1 MRVLVLAVALFFLLP
16 VKWSFCSPND
26 ISVHFKEFVVRDGR
40 WGAKFSLKN
49 NTRDHVVTHIDYRGE
64 YKKDGK
70 KNALVIWL
78 HGAGEGGTDTSIDL
92 LANEVTAMAGDQ
104 FQKDMNDAYVIAPQC
119 PTMWMDGGNGEYQ
132 NGDKGSIYAKGLF
145 DLIDTYVK
153 NNPDVDTSKIYIG
166 GCSNGGYM
174 TMEMIL
180 KHPDYFA
187 AAFPI
192 CEAYQDQYI
201 TDAEIN
207 AIKYMPIWFTFAK
220 TDTTV
225 DYTLCTEPTLKR
237 LLAAGAKNVHVSA
250 FDDVRD
256 TLKELKKKYKIA
268 VLTNGNASSQRRK
281 LNTIN
286 IYDLLDYSLVSS
298 EYGVRKPDKKI
309 FEYTAKQLDL
319 KTEECSYVGDNYKI
333 DILGSRNAGM
343 LPVFISRN
351 NEIHEDVLCIQTI
364 NELLQ
369 HF

>member
-1 MRVLVLAVALFFLLP
+1 MIKAIIFDLDNTLIDRQKAFKEMLERKFHILFDDEELIQ
-16 VKWSFCSPND
+16 KMIND
-26 ISVHFKEFVVRDGR
+26 ILKWDNNGTVERIDVFKK
-40 WGAKFSLKN
+40 W
-49 NTRDHVVTHIDYRGE
+49 
-64 YKKDGK
+64 
-70 KNALVIWL
+70 
-78 HGAGEGGTDTSIDL
+78 
-92 LANEVTAMAGDQ
+92 
-104 FQKDMNDAYVIAPQC
+104 
-119 PTMWMDGGNGEYQ
+119 
-132 NGDKGSIYAKGLF
+132 
-145 DLIDTYVK
+145 
-153 NNPDVDTSKIYIG
+153 
-166 GCSNGGYM
+166 
-174 TMEMIL
+174 
-180 KHPDYFA
+180 
-187 AAFPI
+187 
-192 CEAYQDQYI
+192 
-201 TDAEIN
+201 AEIYHITKISPEQLDKEWSN
-207 AIKYMPIWFTFAK
+207 ESGSVAF
-220 TDTTV
+220 
-225 DYTLCTEPTLKR
+225 L
-237 LLAAGAKNVHVSA
+237 

-256 TLKELKKKYKIA
+256 TLKKLKKKYKIA

>member
-1 MRVLVLAVALFFLLP
+1 MSENRQKELIYSDRKPQRMIKAIIFDLDNTLIDRQKAFKEMLERKFHILFDDEELIQ
-16 VKWSFCSPND
+16 KMIND
-26 ISVHFKEFVVRDGR
+26 ILKWDNNGTVERIDVFKK
-40 WGAKFSLKN
+40 W
-49 NTRDHVVTHIDYRGE
+49 
-64 YKKDGK
+64 
-70 KNALVIWL
+70 
-78 HGAGEGGTDTSIDL
+78 
-92 LANEVTAMAGDQ
+92 
-104 FQKDMNDAYVIAPQC
+104 
-119 PTMWMDGGNGEYQ
+119 
-132 NGDKGSIYAKGLF
+132 
-145 DLIDTYVK
+145 
-153 NNPDVDTSKIYIG
+153 
-166 GCSNGGYM
+166 
-174 TMEMIL
+174 
-180 KHPDYFA
+180 
-187 AAFPI
+187 
-192 CEAYQDQYI
+192 
-201 TDAEIN
+201 AEIYHITKISPEQLDKEWSN
-207 AIKYMPIWFTFAK
+207 ESGSVAF
-220 TDTTV
+220 
-225 DYTLCTEPTLKR
+225 L
-237 LLAAGAKNVHVSA
+237 

-364 NELLQ
+364 KELLQ

>member
-1 MRVLVLAVALFFLLP
+1 MIKAIIFDLDNTLIDRQKAFKEMLERKFHAMFDDEELIQ
-16 VKWSFCSPND
+16 KMIND
-26 ISVHFKEFVVRDGR
+26 ILKWDNNGTVERIDVFKK
-40 WGAKFSLKN
+40 W
-49 NTRDHVVTHIDYRGE
+49 
-64 YKKDGK
+64 
-70 KNALVIWL
+70 
-78 HGAGEGGTDTSIDL
+78 
-92 LANEVTAMAGDQ
+92 
-104 FQKDMNDAYVIAPQC
+104 
-119 PTMWMDGGNGEYQ
+119 
-132 NGDKGSIYAKGLF
+132 
-145 DLIDTYVK
+145 
-153 NNPDVDTSKIYIG
+153 
-166 GCSNGGYM
+166 
-174 TMEMIL
+174 
-180 KHPDYFA
+180 
-187 AAFPI
+187 
-192 CEAYQDQYI
+192 
-201 TDAEIN
+201 AEIYHITKISPEQLDKEWSN
-207 AIKYMPIWFTFAK
+207 ESGSVAF
-220 TDTTV
+220 
-225 DYTLCTEPTLKR
+225 L
-237 LLAAGAKNVHVSA
+237 

-364 NELLQ
+364 KELLQ

>member
-1 MRVLVLAVALFFLLP
+1 MIKAIIFDLDNTLIDRQKAFKEMLERKFHAMFDDEELIQ
-16 VKWSFCSPND
+16 KMIND
-26 ISVHFKEFVVRDGR
+26 ILKWDNNGTVERIDVFKKWAEVYHITKISPEQLDKEWSNESGSV
-40 WGAKFSLKN
+40 
-49 NTRDHVVTHIDYRGE
+49 
-64 YKKDGK
+64 
-70 KNALVIWL
+70 
-78 HGAGEGGTDTSIDL
+78 
-92 LANEVTAMAGDQ
+92 
-104 FQKDMNDAYVIAPQC
+104 
-119 PTMWMDGGNGEYQ
+119 
-132 NGDKGSIYAKGLF
+132 
-145 DLIDTYVK
+145 
-153 NNPDVDTSKIYIG
+153 
-166 GCSNGGYM
+166 
-174 TMEMIL
+174 
-180 KHPDYFA
+180 
-187 AAFPI
+187 AF
-192 CEAYQDQYI
+192 
-201 TDAEIN
+201 
-207 AIKYMPIWFTFAK
+207 
-220 TDTTV
+220 
-225 DYTLCTEPTLKR
+225 L
-237 LLAAGAKNVHVSA
+237 

-364 NELLQ
+364 KELLQ

>member
-1 MRVLVLAVALFFLLP
+1 MIKAIIFDLDNTLIDRQKAFKEMLERKFHILFDDEALIQ
-16 VKWSFCSPND
+16 KMIND
-26 ISVHFKEFVVRDGR
+26 ILKWDNNGTVERIDVFKKWAEVYHITKISPEQLDKEWSNESGSV
-40 WGAKFSLKN
+40 
-49 NTRDHVVTHIDYRGE
+49 
-64 YKKDGK
+64 
-70 KNALVIWL
+70 
-78 HGAGEGGTDTSIDL
+78 
-92 LANEVTAMAGDQ
+92 
-104 FQKDMNDAYVIAPQC
+104 
-119 PTMWMDGGNGEYQ
+119 
-132 NGDKGSIYAKGLF
+132 
-145 DLIDTYVK
+145 
-153 NNPDVDTSKIYIG
+153 
-166 GCSNGGYM
+166 
-174 TMEMIL
+174 
-180 KHPDYFA
+180 
-187 AAFPI
+187 AF
-192 CEAYQDQYI
+192 
-201 TDAEIN
+201 
-207 AIKYMPIWFTFAK
+207 
-220 TDTTV
+220 
-225 DYTLCTEPTLKR
+225 L
-237 LLAAGAKNVHVSA
+237 

>member
-1 MRVLVLAVALFFLLP
+1 MIKAIIFDLDNTLIDRQKAFKEMLERKFHAIFDDEELIQ
-16 VKWSFCSPND
+16 KMIND
-26 ISVHFKEFVVRDGR
+26 ILKWDNNGTVERIDVFKK
-40 WGAKFSLKN
+40 W
-49 NTRDHVVTHIDYRGE
+49 
-64 YKKDGK
+64 
-70 KNALVIWL
+70 
-78 HGAGEGGTDTSIDL
+78 
-92 LANEVTAMAGDQ
+92 
-104 FQKDMNDAYVIAPQC
+104 
-119 PTMWMDGGNGEYQ
+119 
-132 NGDKGSIYAKGLF
+132 
-145 DLIDTYVK
+145 
-153 NNPDVDTSKIYIG
+153 
-166 GCSNGGYM
+166 
-174 TMEMIL
+174 
-180 KHPDYFA
+180 
-187 AAFPI
+187 
-192 CEAYQDQYI
+192 
-201 TDAEIN
+201 AEIYHITKISPEQLDKEWSN
-207 AIKYMPIWFTFAK
+207 ESGSVAF
-220 TDTTV
+220 
-225 DYTLCTEPTLKR
+225 L
-237 LLAAGAKNVHVSA
+237 

-364 NELLQ
+364 KELLQ

>member
-1 MRVLVLAVALFFLLP
+1 MIKAIIFDLDNTLIDRQKAFKEMLERKFHILFDDEELIQ
-16 VKWSFCSPND
+16 KMIND
-26 ISVHFKEFVVRDGR
+26 ILKWDNNGTVERIDVFKKWAEVYHITIISPEQLDKEWSNESGSV
-40 WGAKFSLKN
+40 
-49 NTRDHVVTHIDYRGE
+49 
-64 YKKDGK
+64 
-70 KNALVIWL
+70 
-78 HGAGEGGTDTSIDL
+78 
-92 LANEVTAMAGDQ
+92 
-104 FQKDMNDAYVIAPQC
+104 
-119 PTMWMDGGNGEYQ
+119 
-132 NGDKGSIYAKGLF
+132 
-145 DLIDTYVK
+145 
-153 NNPDVDTSKIYIG
+153 
-166 GCSNGGYM
+166 
-174 TMEMIL
+174 
-180 KHPDYFA
+180 
-187 AAFPI
+187 AF
-192 CEAYQDQYI
+192 
-201 TDAEIN
+201 
-207 AIKYMPIWFTFAK
+207 
-220 TDTTV
+220 
-225 DYTLCTEPTLKR
+225 L
-237 LLAAGAKNVHVSA
+237 

-351 NEIHEDVLCIQTI
+351 NEIHDDVLCIQTI

>member
-1 MRVLVLAVALFFLLP
+1 MIKAIIFDLDNTLIDRQKAFKEMLERKFHILFDDEELIQ
-16 VKWSFCSPND
+16 KMIND
-26 ISVHFKEFVVRDGR
+26 ILKWDNNGTVERINVFKKWAEVYHITKITPEQLDKEWSNESGSV
-40 WGAKFSLKN
+40 
-49 NTRDHVVTHIDYRGE
+49 
-64 YKKDGK
+64 
-70 KNALVIWL
+70 
-78 HGAGEGGTDTSIDL
+78 
-92 LANEVTAMAGDQ
+92 
-104 FQKDMNDAYVIAPQC
+104 
-119 PTMWMDGGNGEYQ
+119 
-132 NGDKGSIYAKGLF
+132 
-145 DLIDTYVK
+145 
-153 NNPDVDTSKIYIG
+153 
-166 GCSNGGYM
+166 
-174 TMEMIL
+174 
-180 KHPDYFA
+180 
-187 AAFPI
+187 AF
-192 CEAYQDQYI
+192 
-201 TDAEIN
+201 
-207 AIKYMPIWFTFAK
+207 
-220 TDTTV
+220 
-225 DYTLCTEPTLKR
+225 L
-237 LLAAGAKNVHVSA
+237 

-351 NEIHEDVLCIQTI
+351 NEIHADVLCIQTI